1 MIFTCKCSII
11 AVGGDNMVK
20 STAMLLQQYS
30 SYVNPAAK
38 IGRLVKNGDLIP
50 VIKGLYETDRT
61 VPGHYLAGI
70 IYGPSYLSFEFA
82 LAWHEL
88 IPEAVYTFTSATCGK
103 KKKKQYETPFGSFT
117 FRDVPIAAFPYGNR
131 LHEENGYG
139 FVIASAEKAVCDQLY
154 TYSPCANRK
163 ELRQLLFEDLRI
175 DVTAF
180 SSLDTD
186 EMAALAGLYRTKN
199 HRLLI
204 SMLKEMKRHE

>member
-1 MIFTCKCSII
+1 
-11 AVGGDNMVK
+11 MVK

-199 HRLLI
+199 HQLLI

>member
-1 MIFTCKCSII
+1 
-11 AVGGDNMVK
+11 MVK